1 MAQKRVTLSK
11 DGREISLALPQ
22 DIVEY
27 KAAGW
32 RESKAERPAPVAAP
46 ADRGAVKPAEPT
58 ASKGGATK

>member
-32 RESKAERPAPVAAP
+32 RENKAERPTQVAAS
-46 ADRGAVKPAEPT
+46 ADRGAVKPADPIV
-58 ASKGGATK
+58 SKGGAAK